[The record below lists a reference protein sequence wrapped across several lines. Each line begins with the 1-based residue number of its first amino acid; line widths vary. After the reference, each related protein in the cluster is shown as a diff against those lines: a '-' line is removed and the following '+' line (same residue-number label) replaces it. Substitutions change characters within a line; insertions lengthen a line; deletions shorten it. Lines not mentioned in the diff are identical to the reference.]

1 MTKDMYGYQDHSR
14 GPYGGR
20 GGADE
25 CARILAEKPDA
36 QIIFIG
42 SVNCLRH
49 KPYWSVAKYM
59 REGKVSL
66 LCPTMT
72 EFAFGRYMNMVK
84 EAVAE
89 LKEERGAEEFVL
101 IHGCQWVILSSD
113 GELLCE
119 DVQRQ
124 LGVRLIIED
133 DSHLEFGDHD

>member
-1 MTKDMYGYQDHSR
+1 MNNREYSFENR
-14 GPYGGR
+14 GHGEHGNR

-25 CARILAEKPDA
+25 CAKILAEKPDA

-49 KPYWSVAKYM
+49 KPYWSVARHM
-59 REGKVSL
+59 RSGKASL

-72 EFAFGRYMNMVK
+72 EFATGRYINMVK

-113 GELLCE
+113 GELLCRE
-119 DVQRQ
+119 VRDE
-124 LGVRLIIED
+124 LGVRLTIVD

>member
-1 MTKDMYGYQDHSR
+1 MIRQEFGYEKN
-14 GPYGGR
+14 GR
-20 GGADE
+20 GENGRRGGTDE

-49 KPYWSVAKYM
+49 KPYWGVAQHM
-59 REGKVSL
+59 RSGKASL

-72 EFAFGRYMNMVK
+72 EFATGRYINMVK

-113 GELLCE
+113 GELLSRE
-119 DVQRQ
+119 IQDE
-124 LGVRLIIED
+124 LGVRLTIED
-133 DSHLEFGDHD
+133 DSHLEFGDHE